1 MLKDKAFQSL
11 YVYIF
16 LIKVKPALIYWVS
29 SEAWE
34 GWGRLRNELFPLQ
47 CTDSTKID

>member
-1 MLKDKAFQSL
+1 MLIIPRVHTKGQGFPIIICI
-11 YVYIF
+11 YF

-34 GWGRLRNELFPLQ
+34 GWGRLRNELFP
-47 CTDSTKID
+47 